1 MDLYGDKILYQT
13 IKLKPHWKQFV
24 VSHLPQCCLAVLL
37 YVIAGIFDVREHVIV
52 QLASFA
58 FVCYL
63 VYKVVYWNCMEYVV
77 TDEQIIFS
85 HGVFSHATDYMELYR
100 VVDYQEHRTF
110 IQQLFRVKTVI
121 ISSGDRNMPVLE
133 LLGIKENNKV
143 IQYIRIR
150 VEYNKR
156 SKGIYEITNR

>member
-1 MDLYGDKILYQT
+1 MELDEEKLLFQT
-13 IKLKPHWKQFV
+13 IRLKPHWKQFV
-24 VSHLPQCCLAVLL
+24 VSHLPQCCLAILL
-37 YVIAGIFDVREHVIV
+37 YVIAGVFDLRGHV
-52 QLASFA
+52 LAQMAALA

-63 VYKVVYWNCMEYVV
+63 IYKVVYWNCMEYVV

-100 VVDYQEHRTF
+100 VVDYQEQRSF
-110 IQQLFRVKTVI
+110 IQQLFHVKTVI

-133 LLGIKENNKV
+133 LLGVKEGDKV

-156 SKGIYEITNR
+156 NKGVYEITNR